1 MRLISQGF
9 DRYFDTG
16 KRERGHIPFRDRAS
30 QDLMRAPQ
38 EKENVQ
44 TGTQA
49 EPELEPASPEEPE
62 ADMQEALG
70 DMTDE
75 SVDGDDTLPA
85 ETYPTL
91 EQYKALWARRL
102 AEHSKV
108 VPGEFSRDNLVPEP
122 VLQLW
127 QDCPYV
133 PFDKLKSDDA
143 MARLSRCRPI
153 SGFTPAHVE
162 DGVIRYAHNTG
173 ETNFRRRAPL
183 QLAATLGTLKIRC
196 VYFKRD
202 HSGGSMAI
210 PARIDRRCGRLVAR
224 VPPMRFRHEKH

>member
-1 MRLISQGF
+1 
-9 DRYFDTG
+9 
-16 KRERGHIPFRDRAS
+16 
-30 QDLMRAPQ
+30 MRAPQ
-38 EKENVQ
+38 EKEKVQ
-44 TGTQA
+44 TDTQA

-75 SVDGDDTLPA
+75 SVEGDDTLPA
-85 ETYPTL
+85 EIYPTL

-122 VLQLW
+122 VHQLW

-183 QLAATLGTLKIRC
+183 QLAATLGTLKIRF

-210 PARIDRRCGRLVAR
+210 PARINRRCGRLVAR
-224 VPPMRFRHEKH
+224 VPPMRFRYEKH